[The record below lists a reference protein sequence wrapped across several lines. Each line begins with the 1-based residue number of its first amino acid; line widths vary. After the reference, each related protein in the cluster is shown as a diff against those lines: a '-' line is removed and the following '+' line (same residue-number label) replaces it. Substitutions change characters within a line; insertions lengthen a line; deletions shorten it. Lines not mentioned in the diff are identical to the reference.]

1 MRILIAE
8 DNPVLLKQLVRALRE
23 QSYAVDTS
31 QDGEEAIYKLENWP
45 FDLAILDI
53 MMPKLDGLEVLQKL
67 RETRNTPVILLTARD
82 AINDRV
88 RGLDLGADDYLSK
101 PFEMSEL
108 LARVRSILRRSKN
121 ISTPNLKLGD
131 VEIDTNAS
139 KVSRLGQ
146 EISLTSMEYAICL
159 NLGMNANKIISS
171 QDLLDAVLDEND
183 DSLSNSLNV
192 HIFNIRKK
200 LGKDFIKTIRGRGFS
215 IDSK

>member
-1 MRILIAE
+1 VRILIAE

-67 RETRNTPVILLTARD
+67 RKIRNTPVILLTARD
-82 AINDRV
+82 SINDLV

-108 LARVRSILRRSKN
+108 LARVRSTLRRSKN

-131 VEIDTNAS
+131 VEIDTNAG

-200 LGKDFIKTIRGRGFS
+200 LGKNFIKTIRGRGFS

>member
-101 PFEMSEL
+101 PFEMNEL

-121 ISTPNLKLGD
+121 LSTPNLKLGD
-131 VEIDTNAS
+131 VEIDTNAG
-139 KVSRLGQ
+139 KVFYTKYYCSR
-146 EISLTSMEYAICL
+146 CP
-159 NLGMNANKIISS
+159 
-171 QDLLDAVLDEND
+171 
-183 DSLSNSLNV
+183 
-192 HIFNIRKK
+192 
-200 LGKDFIKTIRGRGFS
+200 
-215 IDSK
+215 

>member
-101 PFEMSEL
+101 PFEMNEL

-121 ISTPNLKLGD
+121 LSTPNLKLGD
-131 VEIDTNAS
+131 VEIDTNAG

-159 NLGMNANKIISS
+159 NLGMNSNKIISS

-200 LGKDFIKTIRGRGFS
+200 LGKNFIKTIRGRGFS

>member
-200 LGKDFIKTIRGRGFS
+200 LGKNFIKTIRGRGFS
-215 IDSK
+215 INSK